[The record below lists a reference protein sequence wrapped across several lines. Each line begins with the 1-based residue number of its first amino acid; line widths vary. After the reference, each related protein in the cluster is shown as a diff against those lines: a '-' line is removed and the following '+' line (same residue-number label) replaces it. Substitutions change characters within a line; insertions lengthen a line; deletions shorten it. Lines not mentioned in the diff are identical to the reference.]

1 MVMAVTMGVGILA
14 IMEGLMEGMA
24 EVGEEVEVDAEAE
37 EDAEAEVD
45 AEAEEII
52 EAEVGVKDLK
62 VVEVGKVLHITI
74 SKTMEVN
81 IIKEM

>member
-1 MVMAVTMGVGILA
+1 MGVGILA

-24 EVGEEVEVDAEAE
+24 EVGEEVEVEVD
-37 EDAEAEVD
+37 AEVD
-45 AEAEEII
+45 AEAEAEEII

-74 SKTMEVN
+74 SKTTEVN

>member
-1 MVMAVTMGVGILA
+1 MGVGILA

-24 EVGEEVEVDAEAE
+24 EVVEGVEV
-37 EDAEAEVD
+37 EVD

-74 SKTMEVN
+74 SKTTEVN